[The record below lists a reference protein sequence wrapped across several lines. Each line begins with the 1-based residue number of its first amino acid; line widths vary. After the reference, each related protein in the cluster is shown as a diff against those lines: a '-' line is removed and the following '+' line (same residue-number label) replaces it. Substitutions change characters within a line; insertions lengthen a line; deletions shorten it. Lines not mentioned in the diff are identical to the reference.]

1 MLILALTGSI
11 GMGKSTTAGMFRA
24 RGIPVHDSDAAVH
37 SLYSGVAVAPVEAR
51 FPGSAS
57 DGMVD
62 RAALGARVLNDAA
75 ALRDLEAIVHPLVT
89 AHRDAFLAG
98 ARGAGKHCV
107 LLDIPLL
114 FETGGDGLADL
125 VIVVSA
131 AFSVQKQR
139 VLARSGMTEA
149 RFEQILRRQMPD
161 REKRLRAHA
170 VVATDRGLK
179 TADRQVGDLLRAL
192 AAA

>member
-11 GMGKSTTAGMFRA
+11 GMGKSTTARMFRA

-37 SLYSGVAVAPVEAR
+37 SLYSGVAVAPIEAR

-62 RAALGARVLNDAA
+62 RAALGARVLNDAE
-75 ALRDLEAIVHPLVT
+75 ALRDLEAIVHPLVA

-98 ARGAGKHCV
+98 ARVAGEHCV

-125 VIVVSA
+125 VVVVSA

>member
-11 GMGKSTTAGMFRA
+11 GMGKSTTAQMFRA

-37 SLYSGVAVAPVEAR
+37 ALYRGAAVAPVEAR
-51 FPGSAS
+51 FPGSS
-57 DGMVD
+57 RDGMVD
-62 RAALGARVLNDAA
+62 RAVLGARVLDDAA

-89 AHRDAFLAG
+89 AHREAFLAR
-98 ARGAGKHCV
+98 ARAAGRRCV
-107 LLDIPLL
+107 LLDVPLL
-114 FETGGDGLADL
+114 FETGGDRLADL

-139 VLARSGMTEA
+139 VLARSGMTEV

-161 REKRLRAHA
+161 REKRIRAHA
-170 VVATDRGLK
+170 VVATDGGLSA
-179 TADRQVGDLLRAL
+179 ADRQVGDLLRAL